1 MESLKPHI
9 QFLRAISVLLVFFYH
24 LKIDLFNFGYLG
36 VDIFFVI
43 SGYVITSRLY
53 GELLKN
59 NNINFTSFYIRRFKR
74 IFPVLIFILSS
85 TLLFIIFFQPLDL
98 FLNNFKV
105 FIFTIFGVSNLY
117 YLFSKKDYFDNVFE
131 DALGH
136 TWSLG
141 VEEQFYL
148 FFPIF
153 LFVIYKLFRQK
164 EVQILI
170 ITIFIFFGFYLTHLY
185 SENFQLI
192 FYSPLFRFWEF
203 LLGCLAFLITYKI
216 NKKNSLISII
226 CFCVLITFV
235 IINFGF
241 NNLYSV
247 FLSTFLASMFLIFY
261 EKKNKISWIF
271 ENKFFIIIGN
281 ISYSFYLWHLPIIYF
296 YNLFFIDN
304 LFRIPFIFILTFI
317 LSYFSYY
324 FIENKF
330 RYKKFNFKPSLLRKT
345 VFGSIIFISFT
356 LYILNISLQNSN
368 QNLFKEKVK
377 KIILN
382 LNFLK
387 NKVNYIEIV
396 VFYKIKLDKNE
407 IYRYCTKDS
416 KEYNLNLNNLR
427 IECLKEGKSRNRLFY
442 IQGNFI
448 LQIIFLY
455 LII

>member
-117 YLFSKKDYFDNVFE
+117 YLFSKKNYFDNVFE

-153 LFVIYKLFRQK
+153 LYFIYKLFRQK

-241 NNLYSV
+241 
-247 FLSTFLASMFLIFY
+247 T
-261 EKKNKISWIF
+261 
-271 ENKFFIIIGN
+271 
-281 ISYSFYLWHLPIIYF
+281 
-296 YNLFFIDN
+296 
-304 LFRIPFIFILTFI
+304 TFI
-317 LSYFSYY
+317 QFS
-324 FIENKF
+324 
-330 RYKKFNFKPSLLRKT
+330 
-345 VFGSIIFISFT
+345 
-356 LYILNISLQNSN
+356 
-368 QNLFKEKVK
+368 
-377 KIILN
+377 
-382 LNFLK
+382 
-387 NKVNYIEIV
+387 
-396 VFYKIKLDKNE
+396 
-407 IYRYCTKDS
+407 
-416 KEYNLNLNNLR
+416 
-427 IECLKEGKSRNRLFY
+427 
-442 IQGNFI
+442 
-448 LQIIFLY
+448 
-455 LII
+455 